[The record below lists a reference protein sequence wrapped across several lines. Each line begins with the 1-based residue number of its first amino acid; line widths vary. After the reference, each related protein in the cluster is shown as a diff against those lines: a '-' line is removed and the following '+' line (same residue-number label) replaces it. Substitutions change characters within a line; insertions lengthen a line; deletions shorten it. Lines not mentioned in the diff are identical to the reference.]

1 LETLP
6 EAVARLM
13 ESNNITL
20 ATAESCTGGTI
31 ASKLTAIAGASAYFK
46 GGVVAYSNEVKM
58 CALGV
63 QHNTLEKYGAV
74 SEQTAREMAEGAR
87 QRLSADYAVATTG
100 IAGPAGGTP
109 DKPVGTVWIAVAG
122 PNGTETRLKK
132 FGDDRLR
139 TIERTANE
147 VFSMLINAIK
157 R

>member
-1 LETLP
+1 
-6 EAVARLM
+6 
-13 ESNNITL
+13 
-20 ATAESCTGGTI
+20 
-31 ASKLTAIAGASAYFK
+31 
-46 GGVVAYSNEVKM
+46 M

-63 QHNTLEKYGAV
+63 QHDTLEKYGAV